1 MKFYPKT
8 PYGWRN
14 KIVRGLP
21 YNGRTAKILD
31 FTCNP
36 DSCVVRNLDQTT
48 FTKKELN
55 KKNFEKPS
63 ERLNTKADFEK
74 IKAALAF
81 SVVVCPGCAQKL
93 RVPRN
98 RGDLIVTCPKCR
110 RGWRWAPLG
119 E

>member
-31 FTCNP
+31 LTCNP
-36 DSCVVRNLDQTT
+36 DPRLVRNLDQTT
-48 FTKKELN
+48 FAKKKFN
-55 KKNFEKPS
+55 KKSVEKPS
-63 ERLNTKADFEK
+63 ERLNAKGSFEK
-74 IKAALAF
+74 IKASLAF
-81 SVVVCPGCAQKL
+81 SVVVCPGCLQKL

-98 RGDLIVTCPKCR
+98 PGDLIVTCPKCK
-110 RGWRWAPLG
+110 RGWRWSPLD